1 MKVCVLMPALNEESS
16 IGATVDEIKVKRL
29 KEKGYDIEIVVV
41 DGNSSDRTR
50 EIAEEKGARVII
62 ERRRGYGRAYKTGF
76 ENCKDCD
83 IIVTGDAD
91 GTYPFSTISE
101 LIEILEGENL
111 DFVTTDRFG
120 SQEEG
125 AMSNMH
131 RFGNM
136 VLSIT
141 LRFLYGV
148 DIMDSQS
155 GMWIFRRKKLDA
167 LNLTS
172 DGMPLSEEIKIEA
185 FSKLKAREV
194 PIHYT
199 KRIGEKKIR
208 SFKDGL
214 SCFWFLFKKKLAE

>member
-1 MKVCVLMPALNEESS
+1 MKICILMPALNEESS
-16 IGATVDEIKVKRL
+16 IGATINDMKFEKL
-29 KEKGYDIEIVVV
+29 KERGHDVEIVVV
-41 DGNSSDRTR
+41 DGNSKDRTR
-50 EIAEEKGARVII
+50 EIAKEKGARIII
-62 ERRRGYGRAYKTGF
+62 EKRRGYGRAYRTGF
-76 ENCKDCD
+76 EQCKDCD

-91 GTYPFSTISE
+91 GTYPFSTIPE
-101 LIEILEGENL
+101 LVEMLEGGF
-111 DFVTTDRFG
+111 DFITTDRFG

-125 AMSNMH
+125 AMSRMH
-131 RFGNM
+131 RVGNM
-136 VLSIT
+136 VLSMT

-148 DIMDSQS
+148 DIRDSQS
-155 GMWIFRRKKLDA
+155 GMWIFRREKLDA

-208 SFKDGL
+208 SFQDGFA
-214 SCFWFLFKKKLAE
+214 CFWFLFKKKLAE